1 MVRNSTCEEFV
12 RLREY
17 LTSIIPSNSVDA
29 PRFPPLKND
38 RKQLAGERAHLQQLL
53 IATGGTNGDRHQDEQ
68 KNVHNVHAGLQPTGH
83 GPQIWED

>member
-29 PRFPPLKND
+29 PRFPPQKNES
-38 RKQLAGERAHLQQLL
+38 RQLAGERAHLQQLL
-53 IATGGTNGDRHQDEQ
+53 IATGGTNGDRHHDEQ
-68 KNVHNVHAGLQPTGH
+68 KHVDVHAGLERTGH